1 MRKEIESAINRLK
14 KNRSPGI
21 NNISA
26 EELQAAGQSGV
37 DVMFL
42 ICRKIWDKEKFP
54 QMWKQS
60 ITVQEKDK
68 LCCDNY
74 RGVSLLS
81 HCGKVMT
88 SVILQRIRR
97 RTEEI
102 LSEAQAGF
110 RAGSTIDQLFTLRR
124 LAETYSEFSRYL
136 YVYYVSTFRKHST
149 VCGELGYGELWD
161 SLAMKIK

>member
-1 MRKEIESAINRLK
+1 MGGQSAGVPAGVMTEEIQAAINSLK

-21 NNISA
+21 DNISA

-37 DVMFL
+37 DVMFQ
-42 ICRKIWDKEKFP
+42 ICRKIWEEEKFP

-60 ITVQEKDK
+60 IIVPLFKKKDK

-88 SVILQRIRR
+88 SVFLQRIRQ
-97 RTEEI
+97 RTEQI

-110 RAGSTIDQLFTLRR
+110 RARKEHNRSVVHTETSSRSILRIWQ
-124 LAETYSEFSRYL
+124 
-136 YVYYVSTFRKHST
+136 VST
-149 VCGELGYGELWD
+149 L
-161 SLAMKIK
+161 